1 MELTFKGCVHM
12 SGPLPGAL
20 GIGPHLIFG
29 AGNVISHPLQMN
41 TGFPGGSVLK
51 NLPAN
56 AGDAGS
62 IPGPGRSPGEGN
74 GKPRQ
79 YSCLDMSILAWEIPW
94 KEKPGRSLKVRH
106 DLVSK
111 QYQQGSTLRLRRVKP
126 LTQGRP
132 GGNQELEFY
141 PSSVDT
147 PARTPEHQAR
157 VT

>member
-1 MELTFKGCVHM
+1 MFIVLTLEQSQKTACVQILTPIVT
-12 SGPLPGAL
+12 SRVPISNPG
-20 GIGPHLIFG
+20 
-29 AGNVISHPLQMN
+29 S
-41 TGFPGGSVLK
+41 SVSK
-51 NLPAN
+51 ESACS

-94 KEKPGRSLKVRH
+94 TEKPGRSLKVRH

-141 PSSVDT
+141 PSSVNP